1 MKKLNQKYN
10 KNSILKK
17 RKKIINN
24 KNNYNNKFNSSKLII
39 KIIKIMCQMLI
50 KYSLRKI
57 NLGIIVKMKMNLILL
72 MKKKKSNK
80 YKKIMHKFN
89 NQIIKY
95 NKYQKLNLENN
106 LFQK

>member
-1 MKKLNQKYN
+1 
-10 KNSILKK
+10 
-17 RKKIINN
+17 
-24 KNNYNNKFNSSKLII
+24 
-39 KIIKIMCQMLI
+39 
-50 KYSLRKI
+50 
-57 NLGIIVKMKMNLILL
+57 